1 MLFVVSLAVAMI
13 VSIIT
18 FSAVV
23 LLRKLSE
30 NATGEQVL
38 GSFVLAPLMFGIAV
52 IVLLI
57 IIAAAI
63 IVFRND
69 WKTHIKN
76 QSGQDRLPK
85 KLTKTIPPVEATP
98 AQPLMQAPPISSPP
112 EPQVEPA
119 PKPVAEQPRSVIS
132 EIKTD
137 PSDSSNS

>member
-1 MLFVVSLAVAMI
+1 MSLAVAMV

-18 FSAVV
+18 FLVVV
-23 LLRKLSE
+23 LLGKLSE

-57 IIAAAI
+57 IIAGSI

-76 QSGQDRLPK
+76 PSGQDRLPK
-85 KLTKTIPPVEATP
+85 KLAKTIPPVEATS
-98 AQPLMQAPPISSPP
+98 AQPLMQAPLSSSPP
-112 EPQVEPA
+112 ELQVEPA
-119 PKPVAEQPRSVIS
+119 PKLVAEQPKSVIS

-137 PSDSSNS
+137 PSDSSSN